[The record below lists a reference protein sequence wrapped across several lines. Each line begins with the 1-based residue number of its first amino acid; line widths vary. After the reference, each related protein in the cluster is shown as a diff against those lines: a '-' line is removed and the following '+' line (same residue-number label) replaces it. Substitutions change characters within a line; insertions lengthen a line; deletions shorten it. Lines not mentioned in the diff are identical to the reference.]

1 MQVQPHPQPQP
12 RPQPTPTLTLRGT
25 LLILNISYEKRVSIR
40 FTLDDWL
47 TASEVGVSYCRAG
60 VLPVEWAHC
69 VGDGAC
75 LPSFFFHVD
84 ASASANVNLAAN
96 VIHLHPPRRPSLRH
110 THIHN
115 IPL

>member
-75 LPSFFFHVD
+75 LPSFFFMLMPV
-84 ASASANVNLAAN
+84 LAPML
-96 VIHLHPPRRPSLRH
+96 ISRLMLFTSTHPADPAYDTLTFTISL
-110 THIHN
+110 
-115 IPL
+115 